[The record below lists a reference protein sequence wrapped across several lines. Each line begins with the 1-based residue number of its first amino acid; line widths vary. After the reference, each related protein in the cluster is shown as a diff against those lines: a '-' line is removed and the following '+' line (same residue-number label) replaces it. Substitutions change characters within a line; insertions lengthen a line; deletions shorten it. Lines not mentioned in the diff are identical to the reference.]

1 MKLENTLAWANSSTL
16 MKRDRGYEDSKKLAQ
31 PFNRKCVALLGFYL
45 LYLIYGW
52 ITEWVTGA
60 RSLNLS
66 PEYLKGIGVTLLSLK
81 LLGEV
86 GLFDRFFKR
95 QPKKL

>member
-1 MKLENTLAWANSSTL
+1 
-16 MKRDRGYEDSKKLAQ
+16 
-31 PFNRKCVALLGFYL
+31 V
-45 LYLIYGW
+45 LYLIHGW

-66 PEYLKGIGVTLLSLK
+66 PEYLKGMGVTLLSLK
-81 LLGEV
+81 LLGEA
-86 GLFDRFFKR
+86 GLFNRFFKR